1 MQTGQHIYLSYLS
14 TGEKTR
20 HSWDFYHLGFAL
32 DLGILI
38 LGGWGAGVRERGH
51 WAPPISGDH
60 CAALAPVRDNVSA
73 VVTPPPP
80 PPRLGHLDNGALAL
94 ITGTLWHWQQ
104 SSPVNTPSFVA
115 NTITWIVSRQINNMV
130 AWQQIQILKN
140 YSFFKRNIRSNR
152 V

>member
-38 LGGWGAGVRERGH
+38 LVDEVQVCRSGVTG
-51 WAPPISGDH
+51 PPISGDH
-60 CAALAPVRDNVSA
+60 CAALAPLRDNVSA

-80 PPRLGHLDNGALAL
+80 RPAPAPALAGTPRQWGAGCDHGATETDAALAL
-94 ITGTLWHWQQ
+94 PTIQ
-104 SSPVNTPSFVA
+104 S
-115 NTITWIVSRQINNMV
+115 
-130 AWQQIQILKN
+130 
-140 YSFFKRNIRSNR
+140 
-152 V
+152 